1 MLNEDFNIDDLK
13 KSWQEQ
19 QVPEVYQSS
28 EIEAMLNKTS
38 KNYVKYIFWISLAE
52 FLLFAGVGIF
62 TVFST
67 QKTNSFMNMLE
78 KLGVKLDLN
87 IETHFAQLY
96 IVLKVF
102 SLIITAVFV
111 YLFYKNYRKIN
122 VETNLKN
129 FILQIIKFKK
139 TVNAY
144 ILANIFIL
152 IIFMAILSFFT
163 MNILRDQ
170 NIHLTNPTL
179 LGFIAGVIIGLGFG
193 IFLILVYYR
202 VVYGIIMR
210 RLGKNLEQLQKIE
223 KES

>member
-19 QVPEVYQSS
+19 QVPEVYESS
-28 EIEAMLNKTS
+28 EIQAMLNKTS

-52 FLLFAGVGIF
+52 FLLFAGVAIF
-62 TVFST
+62 TVFSS

-78 KLGVKLDLN
+78 KLGVKLDMN

-102 SLIITAVFV
+102 SLVITAVFV

-122 VETNLKN
+122 VENNLKN

-144 ILANIFIL
+144 ILVNIIL
-152 IIFMAILSFFT
+152 LIVFMAVLTLFT
-163 MNILRDQ
+163 MNILQNQ
-170 NIHLTNPTL
+170 NIHLNNPTL

-193 IFLILVYYR
+193 IFLILIYYR
-202 VVYGIIMR
+202 LVYGIIMR